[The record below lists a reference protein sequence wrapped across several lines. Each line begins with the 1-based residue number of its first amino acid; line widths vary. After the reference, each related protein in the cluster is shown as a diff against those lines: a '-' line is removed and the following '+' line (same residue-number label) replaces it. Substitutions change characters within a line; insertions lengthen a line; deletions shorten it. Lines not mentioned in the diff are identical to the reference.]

1 MLSNLKQTSIGFN
14 FISPISLLTIK
25 GIGWQTITS
34 HNYIWNGKERTD
46 EHCLI
51 QYTLNGEG
59 ELEINDTVYKLKQG
73 DAFIVE
79 IPSSHCY
86 RLPKRSSSWELLYI
100 QFSKEALPFWN
111 QLITLTGPVFSIK
124 KDSSTEKLMRKI
136 YELSVKNEFQN
147 VYECSKYAYELV
159 MNIISYFHKEQKC
172 KVLPSSIELCKQ
184 FINTHY
190 NNQIGLDDMAKA
202 AQISKFHLTR
212 KFEKELGITPNN
224 YLIKVRLENSI
235 KLLTSQTNLTLE
247 NIARN
252 VGFSCANYYGKVFK
266 KNFGV
271 SPDEFRRNSSSYEI
285 NRILY
290 EK

>member
-25 GIGWQTITS
+25 GLGWQTITS
-34 HNYIWNGKERTD
+34 HNYIWNGKKRTD

-51 QYTLNGEG
+51 QYTLKGEG
-59 ELEINDTVYKLKQG
+59 QLEINNTIYKLRQG

-86 RLPKRSSSWELLYI
+86 RLPENSNCWEFLYI

-111 QLITLTGPVFSIK
+111 QIITLAGPVFSIEK
-124 KDSSTEKLMRKI
+124 HSSIEELMWKI
-136 YELSVKNEFQN
+136 YDMSVKNDFQN

-159 MNIISYFHKEQKC
+159 MDIISYFHKEQKHR
-172 KVLPSSIELCKQ
+172 VLPSNIELCKQ
-184 FINTHY
+184 FINTNY
-190 NNQIGLDDMAKA
+190 NTQIGLDDMANA
-202 AQISKFHLTR
+202 AQISKFYLTR
-212 KFEKELGITPNN
+212 KFEKELGMTPNN
-224 YLIKVRLENSI
+224 YLIKIRLENSV
-235 KLLTSQTNLTLE
+235 KLLTSQADLTLE
-247 NIARN
+247 EIAKS

-266 KNFGV
+266 KSFGI
-271 SPDEFRRNSSSYEI
+271 SPNEFRRNSSSYEI
-285 NRILY
+285 NRILS

>member
-25 GIGWQTITS
+25 GLGWQTITS
-34 HNYIWNGKERTD
+34 HDYIWNGKYRTD

-51 QYTLNGEG
+51 QYTISGEG
-59 ELEINDTVYKLKQG
+59 ELQLNNTIYKLKEG

-86 RLPKRSSSWELLYI
+86 RLPKKSNKWELLYI

-111 QLITLTGPVFSIK
+111 QLTALTGPVFSIK
-124 KDSSTEKLMRKI
+124 KDSTIEKLMWNI
-136 YELSVKNEFQN
+136 YDMSVRNEFQD
-147 VYECSKYAYELV
+147 VYQCSKYAYALV
-159 MNIISYFHKEQKC
+159 MNLVSYFHKEQKK
-172 KVLPSSIELCKQ
+172 KVLPSSIELCKE
-184 FINTHY
+184 FINTNY
-190 NNQIGLDDMAKA
+190 NLQIGLDDMAKA

-212 KFEKELGITPNN
+212 KFQKELGITPNN
-224 YLIKVRLENSI
+224 YLVKIRLENSV

-247 NIARN
+247 DIAKS
-252 VGFSCANYYGKVFK
+252 VGFSCGNYYGKVFK

>member
-25 GIGWQTITS
+25 GLGWQTITS
-34 HNYIWNGKERTD
+34 HDYIWNGKYRKD

-51 QYTLNGEG
+51 QYTISGEG
-59 ELEINDTVYKLKQG
+59 ELELNNIIYKLKEG

-79 IPSSHCY
+79 VPSSHCY
-86 RLPKRSSSWELLYI
+86 RLPKKSDKWELLYI
-100 QFSKEALPFWN
+100 QFSNEALPFWN
-111 QLITLTGPVFSIK
+111 QLTALVGPVFSIK
-124 KDSSTEKLMRKI
+124 KDSAIEKLMWNI
-136 YELSVKNEFQN
+136 YDMSVRNEFQDA
-147 VYECSKYAYELV
+147 YQCSKYAYELI
-159 MNIISYFHKEQKC
+159 MNLVSYFHKEQKQ
-172 KVLPSSIELCKQ
+172 KVLPSSIELCKD

-190 NNQIGLDDMAKA
+190 NLQIGLDDMAKA

-224 YLIKVRLENSI
+224 YLIKIRLENSV
-235 KLLTSQTNLTLE
+235 KLLTSQSNLTLE
-247 NIARN
+247 NIAKS
-252 VGFSCANYYGKVFK
+252 VGFSCSNYYGKVFK
-266 KNFGV
+266 KKFGV

>member
-25 GIGWQTITS
+25 GTGWETITS
-34 HNYIWNGKERTD
+34 HDYVWNGKERTD
-46 EHCLI
+46 EQCLI
-51 QYTLNGEG
+51 QYTLSGEG
-59 ELEINDTVYKLKQG
+59 QLEINNNVYKLKQG

-79 IPSSHCY
+79 IPSHHCY
-86 RLPKRSSSWELLYI
+86 KLPKYSSSWELLYI

-111 QLITLTGPVFSIK
+111 QLVTLTGPVFSIK
-124 KDSSTEKLMRKI
+124 RDSPTEKLMWKI
-136 YELSVKNEFQN
+136 YEMSVKNEFQN

-159 MNIISYFHKEQKC
+159 MNIISYFHKEQKH
-172 KVLPSSIELCKQ
+172 KILPSSIELCKQ
-184 FINTHY
+184 FINAHY
-190 NNQIGLDDMAKA
+190 DKQIGLDDMAKA

-224 YLIKVRLENSI
+224 YLIKIRLENSV

-247 NIARN
+247 SIAKN

-266 KNFGV
+266 KNFSV

-285 NRILY
+285 NRILS